1 MYNFLTEVNR
11 RNPNLFFVFFIPDL
25 FHSLPR
31 GVEPRPARYYSGAL
45 TIRQE
50 AILPKMYN

>member
-31 GVEPRPARYYSGAL
+31 GVEPKPARYYSGAL